1 MDLKQRLDEVD
12 KKIIETIKQ
21 KAMVIASLIHL
32 QSQKVLLEDLVKE
45 SKEKKN

>member
-21 KAMVIASLIHL
+21 KATVIAVLL
-32 QSQKVLLEDLVKE
+32 QLQAQKVLLEDLI
-45 SKEKKN
+45 KEKK